1 MRCLTH
7 PLLRKLLSLP
17 PQCVPGRGTPSK
29 GAVLCPKPLFLKQSC
44 SAGPGLVTA
53 TDMVNY
59 WQKVFETNGIPEA
72 QESSQYIVSFVLGA
86 KTFQSL
92 DSKSLHTPLTAL
104 QQEQIQQLS
113 HKRLQRM
120 PVQYVLGEWDFQ
132 ELTLKMRPP
141 VFIPRPETEDLVSL
155 VVEEEFQ
162 KCENSALCFPAPVP
176 HPVILE
182 IGCGSGAIALSLLCK
197 LPQSRVIAMDKEEAA
212 VNLTRENAYRL
223 QLQERIHIIHQ
234 DVSHS
239 NSFHSYS
246 PLCLFPFLSL
256 MGGGRHERQFLGED
270 LDTELIGKMLS
281 LRAVC
286 DSFSFLGSAKQ
297 LLLWGPIDVIVS
309 NPPYVF
315 HEDMASLDAE
325 ILCYEDLDALDGG
338 DDGMRVIKTILALAP
353 SLLKVSGSVFLEVDP
368 RHPNMVEHWLQ
379 AHPELLL
386 TLRAIHK
393 DFCGKPRFLH
403 IQKQSS

>member
-141 VFIPRPETEDLVSL
+141 VFIPRPETE
-155 VVEEEFQ
+155 
-162 KCENSALCFPAPVP
+162 
-176 HPVILE
+176 
-182 IGCGSGAIALSLLCK
+182 
-197 LPQSRVIAMDKEEAA
+197 SRVIAMDKEEAA

-239 NSFHSYS
+239 
-246 PLCLFPFLSL
+246 
-256 MGGGRHERQFLGED
+256 
-270 LDTELIGKMLS
+270 
-281 LRAVC
+281 
-286 DSFSFLGSAKQ
+286 SAKQ

>member
-7 PLLRKLLSLP
+7 TPLRRLSCLSP
-17 PQCVPGRGTPSK
+17 PCMPGRWNQILTPKWS
-29 GAVLCPKPLFLKQSC
+29 FLRQSC
-44 SAGPGLVTA
+44 SANHGVVTA
-53 TDMVNY
+53 TDVVNY

-72 QESSQYIVSFVLGA
+72 RESSEYIVSFVLGA

-92 DSKSLHTPLTAL
+92 SSKILHTPLTAA

-113 HKRLQRM
+113 NKRLERM

-132 ELTLKMRPP
+132 DLTLKMRPP

-155 VVEEEFQ
+155 VVEEESL
-162 KCENSALCFPAPVP
+162 KYEKNSGLCFPVSAA

-212 VNLTRENAYRL
+212 VDLTRENAHRL
-223 QLQERIHIIHQ
+223 QLQERIHVLHH
-234 DVSHS
+234 DVS
-239 NSFHSYS
+239 YS
-246 PLCLFPFLSL
+246 
-256 MGGGRHERQFLGED
+256 
-270 LDTELIGKMLS
+270 
-281 LRAVC
+281 
-286 DSFSFLGSAKQ
+286 SAKQ
-297 LLLWGPIDVIVS
+297 LLLWGPVDFIVS

-325 ILCYEDLDALDGG
+325 ILRYEDLGALDGG

-353 SLLKVSGSVFLEVDP
+353 SLLKDSG
-368 RHPNMVEHWLQ
+368 
-379 AHPELLL
+379 
-386 TLRAIHK
+386 
-393 DFCGKPRFLH
+393 
-403 IQKQSS
+403 

>member
-1 MRCLTH
+1 
-7 PLLRKLLSLP
+7 
-17 PQCVPGRGTPSK
+17 
-29 GAVLCPKPLFLKQSC
+29 
-44 SAGPGLVTA
+44 
-53 TDMVNY
+53 
-59 WQKVFETNGIPEA
+59 
-72 QESSQYIVSFVLGA
+72 
-86 KTFQSL
+86 
-92 DSKSLHTPLTAL
+92 
-104 QQEQIQQLS
+104 
-113 HKRLQRM
+113 M

-132 ELTLKMRPP
+132 DLTLKMRPP

-162 KCENSALCFPAPVP
+162 KCENSALCFPVPVP

-212 VNLTRENAYRL
+212 VDLTRENAYRL

-239 NSFHSYS
+239 
-246 PLCLFPFLSL
+246 
-256 MGGGRHERQFLGED
+256 
-270 LDTELIGKMLS
+270 
-281 LRAVC
+281 
-286 DSFSFLGSAKQ
+286 SAKQ

-353 SLLKVSGSVFLEVDP
+353 SLLKVSGEVRICESESSNKKIMEESSQERECRKQESFLRSVFLEVDP
-368 RHPNMVEHWLQ
+368 RHPDMVEHWLQ

-403 IQKQSS
+403 IQKQSSLQLCQT

>member
-1 MRCLTH
+1 MSCLTH

-17 PQCVPGRGTPSK
+17 AQCVPGLGTPRK
-29 GAVLCPKPLFLKQSC
+29 GAVLSPKQLFLRHSC

-59 WQKVFETNGIPEA
+59 WQKEFETNGIPEA
-72 QESSQYIVSFVLGA
+72 RESSQYIVSFVLGA

-92 DSKSLHTPLTAL
+92 DSKSLQTPLTAL

-132 ELTLKMRPP
+132 ELTLQMRPP
-141 VFIPRPETEDLVSL
+141 VFIPRPETE
-155 VVEEEFQ
+155 
-162 KCENSALCFPAPVP
+162 
-176 HPVILE
+176 
-182 IGCGSGAIALSLLCK
+182 
-197 LPQSRVIAMDKEEAA
+197 SRVIAMDKEEAA
-212 VNLTRENAYRL
+212 VDLTRENAHRL

-239 NSFHSYS
+239 
-246 PLCLFPFLSL
+246 
-256 MGGGRHERQFLGED
+256 
-270 LDTELIGKMLS
+270 
-281 LRAVC
+281 
-286 DSFSFLGSAKQ
+286 SAKQ

-368 RHPNMVEHWLQ
+368 RHPDMVEHWLQ

>member
-1 MRCLTH
+1 R
-7 PLLRKLLSLP
+7 
-17 PQCVPGRGTPSK
+17 
-29 GAVLCPKPLFLKQSC
+29 
-44 SAGPGLVTA
+44 
-53 TDMVNY
+53 
-59 WQKVFETNGIPEA
+59 
-72 QESSQYIVSFVLGA
+72 
-86 KTFQSL
+86 
-92 DSKSLHTPLTAL
+92 
-104 QQEQIQQLS
+104 
-113 HKRLQRM
+113 RM

-132 ELTLKMRPP
+132 DLTLKMRPP

-162 KCENSALCFPAPVP
+162 KCEDSALCFPVGVP

-212 VNLTRENAYRL
+212 VDLTRENAHRL

-239 NSFHSYS
+239 
-246 PLCLFPFLSL
+246 
-256 MGGGRHERQFLGED
+256 
-270 LDTELIGKMLS
+270 
-281 LRAVC
+281 
-286 DSFSFLGSAKQ
+286 SAKQ

-309 NPPYVF
+309 NPPYIF

-325 ILCYEDLDALDGG
+325 ILRYEDLDALDGG

-353 SLLKVSGSVFLEVDP
+353 SLLKASGSVFLEVDP

-379 AHPELLL
+379 VHPDLQL
-386 TLRAIHK
+386 TLRATHK

-403 IQKQSS
+403 IQKQNS

>member
-7 PLLRKLLSLP
+7 PLLRKLLSPSL
-17 PQCVPGRGTPSK
+17 QCMAGRLSPSK
-29 GAVLCPKPLFLKQSC
+29 DAVLSSKHLSLRQNCCARPE
-44 SAGPGLVTA
+44 LVTA

-59 WQKVFETNGIPEA
+59 WQKMFETNGIPEA
-72 QESSQYIVSFVLGA
+72 RESSQYIVSFVLGA

-92 DSKSLHTPLTAL
+92 DSKSLHTPLTAV

-113 HKRLQRM
+113 NKRLQRM

-132 ELTLKMRPP
+132 DLTLKMRPP
-141 VFIPRPETEDLVSL
+141 VFIPRPETE
-155 VVEEEFQ
+155 
-162 KCENSALCFPAPVP
+162 
-176 HPVILE
+176 
-182 IGCGSGAIALSLLCK
+182 
-197 LPQSRVIAMDKEEAA
+197 SRVIAMDKDKAA
-212 VNLTRENAYRL
+212 VDLTRENAHRL

-234 DVSHS
+234 DVSH
-239 NSFHSYS
+239 
-246 PLCLFPFLSL
+246 C
-256 MGGGRHERQFLGED
+256 
-270 LDTELIGKMLS
+270 
-281 LRAVC
+281 
-286 DSFSFLGSAKQ
+286 SAKQ

-315 HEDMASLDAE
+315 HEDMASLDTE

-368 RHPNMVEHWLQ
+368 RHPNMVERWLQ
-379 AHPELLL
+379 AHPNLLL

>member
-1 MRCLTH
+1 
-7 PLLRKLLSLP
+7 
-17 PQCVPGRGTPSK
+17 
-29 GAVLCPKPLFLKQSC
+29 
-44 SAGPGLVTA
+44 LVTA

-72 QESSQYIVSFVLGA
+72 RESSQYIVSFALGA

-92 DSKSLHTPLTAL
+92 DSKSLRTPLTAV

-113 HKRLQRM
+113 NKRLQRM

-132 ELTLKMRPP
+132 DLTLKMRPP

-162 KCENSALCFPAPVP
+162 KCENSALCFPVSVHPSFC

-197 LPQSRVIAMDKEEAA
+197 LPQSRVIAMDKEKAA
-212 VNLTRENAYRL
+212 VDLTRENAHRL

-234 DVSHS
+234 DVSH
-239 NSFHSYS
+239 
-246 PLCLFPFLSL
+246 C
-256 MGGGRHERQFLGED
+256 
-270 LDTELIGKMLS
+270 
-281 LRAVC
+281 
-286 DSFSFLGSAKQ
+286 SAKQ

-315 HEDMASLDAE
+315 HEDMASLDTE

-368 RHPNMVEHWLQ
+368 RHPNMVARWLQ
-379 AHPELLL
+379 AHPNLLL
-386 TLRAIHK
+386 TLHAIHK
-393 DFCGKPRFLH
+393 DFCGK
-403 IQKQSS
+403 

>member
-1 MRCLTH
+1 MRCFTH

-17 PQCVPGRGTPSK
+17 PHCVPGRGTPSK
-29 GAVLCPKPLFLKQSC
+29 GAVLSPKQLFLRQSC
-44 SAGPGLVTA
+44 SAGPGFMTA
-53 TDMVNY
+53 TDMVHY

-132 ELTLKMRPP
+132 DLTLKMRPP

-162 KCENSALCFPAPVP
+162 KCKNSTLCFPVPVP

-212 VNLTRENAYRL
+212 VDLTRENAHRL
-223 QLQERIHIIHQ
+223 QLQERIRIIHQ

-239 NSFHSYS
+239 
-246 PLCLFPFLSL
+246 
-256 MGGGRHERQFLGED
+256 
-270 LDTELIGKMLS
+270 
-281 LRAVC
+281 
-286 DSFSFLGSAKQ
+286 SAKQ

-368 RHPNMVEHWLQ
+368 RHPNMVEQWLQ

-393 DFCGKPRFLH
+393 DFCGKPRFLQ
-403 IQKQSS
+403 IQKQSSRQLCQM

>member
-1 MRCLTH
+1 
-7 PLLRKLLSLP
+7 
-17 PQCVPGRGTPSK
+17 
-29 GAVLCPKPLFLKQSC
+29 
-44 SAGPGLVTA
+44 
-53 TDMVNY
+53 
-59 WQKVFETNGIPEA
+59 
-72 QESSQYIVSFVLGA
+72 
-86 KTFQSL
+86 
-92 DSKSLHTPLTAL
+92 
-104 QQEQIQQLS
+104 
-113 HKRLQRM
+113 RM

-132 ELTLKMRPP
+132 DLTLKIRPP

-155 VVEEEFQ
+155 VVEEESQ
-162 KCENSALCFPAPVP
+162 KRGNSGLCFLVPVP

-212 VNLTRENAYRL
+212 VDLTRENAHRL

-239 NSFHSYS
+239 SA
-246 PLCLFPFLSL
+246 
-256 MGGGRHERQFLGED
+256 R
-270 LDTELIGKMLS
+270 ELLP
-281 LRAVC
+281 
-286 DSFSFLGSAKQ
+286 
-297 LLLWGPIDVIVS
+297 WGPIDVIVS

-325 ILCYEDLDALDGG
+325 ILRYEDLDALDGG

-353 SLLKVSGSVFLEVDP
+353 SLLKDSGSVFLEVDP

-379 AHPELLL
+379 AHPNLLL

-393 DFCGKPRFLH
+393 DFCGK
-403 IQKQSS
+403 

>member
-1 MRCLTH
+1 MQMQEQDCGASICQSGAKLVS
-7 PLLRKLLSLP
+7 PSLPAAALLGGSCQLLRRGKPGDPPVEWTAKGWNRRLVCQWLS
-17 PQCVPGRGTPSK
+17 GTK
-29 GAVLCPKPLFLKQSC
+29 
-44 SAGPGLVTA
+44 
-53 TDMVNY
+53 D
-59 WQKVFETNGIPEA
+59 E
-72 QESSQYIVSFVLGA
+72 QESCACVWAACFCPAVGIDWPLTSGHELLWEE
-86 KTFQSL
+86 SL

-104 QQEQIQQLS
+104 QQEQIRQLS

-132 ELTLKMRPP
+132 DLTLKMRPP

-162 KCENSALCFPAPVP
+162 KCENSALSFPVAVP

-212 VNLTRENAYRL
+212 VDLTRENAHRL

-239 NSFHSYS
+239 
-246 PLCLFPFLSL
+246 
-256 MGGGRHERQFLGED
+256 
-270 LDTELIGKMLS
+270 
-281 LRAVC
+281 
-286 DSFSFLGSAKQ
+286 SAKQ

-309 NPPYVF
+309 NPPYIF

-325 ILCYEDLDALDGG
+325 ILRYEDLDALDGG

-353 SLLKVSGSVFLEVDP
+353 SLLKASGNVFLEVDP

-379 AHPELLL
+379 VHPDLQL
-386 TLRAIHK
+386 TLRATHK
-393 DFCGKPRFLH
+393 DFSGNGLYILENHMIC
-403 IQKQSS
+403 

>member
-17 PQCVPGRGTPSK
+17 PQCVPARGTPSK
-29 GAVLCPKPLFLKQSC
+29 GAVLCPKQLFLKQSC

-53 TDMVNY
+53 TDMVKY

-141 VFIPRPETEDLVSL
+141 VFIPRPETEDLVTL

-162 KCENSALCFPAPVP
+162 KCENSALCFPAAVP

-223 QLQERIHIIHQ
+223 QLQERIQVIHQ

-239 NSFHSYS
+239 S
-246 PLCLFPFLSL
+246 
-256 MGGGRHERQFLGED
+256 
-270 LDTELIGKMLS
+270 T
-281 LRAVC
+281 
-286 DSFSFLGSAKQ
+286 KQ